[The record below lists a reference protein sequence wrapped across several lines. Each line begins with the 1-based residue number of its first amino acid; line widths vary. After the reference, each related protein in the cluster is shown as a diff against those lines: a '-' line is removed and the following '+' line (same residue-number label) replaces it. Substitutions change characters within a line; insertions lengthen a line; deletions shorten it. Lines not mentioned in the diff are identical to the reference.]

1 MARPVSALEPIAACG
16 ALPVVVLDDAR
27 CGAAAGRALL
37 AGGLPCVE
45 ITFRTNAAADGIAQ
59 LAGAPRGGHL
69 R

>member
-16 ALPVVVLDDAR
+16 ALPVVVLDDAD
-27 CGAAAGRALL
+27 AAPPLGDALL